1 MHRRIVVPNRDR
13 RPRVEDARKR
23 VAARPDFFGVEHPR
37 GRSLGAKS
45 VRGVGD
51 QENQAERREHQAPTR
66 SATVRKDGRG
76 HRHGRR
82 QARTGGQGCA
92 DPVGRVDHPNTPSA
106 QQVERERAEE
116 RKRIEKEKLAITIRH
131 LMLATILHHENSWRS
146 SEFGLARTHG
156 SFSPGILAAVCDGGE
171 ASGKAPRADL
181 VPIAFPYLPAVSL
194 PFALNCT

>member
-45 VRGVGD
+45 VRGVG
-51 QENQAERREHQAPTR
+51 
-66 SATVRKDGRG
+66 
-76 HRHGRR
+76 
-82 QARTGGQGCA
+82 
-92 DPVGRVDHPNTPSA
+92 
-106 QQVERERAEE
+106 
-116 RKRIEKEKLAITIRH
+116 EKEKLAITIRH

-171 ASGKAPRADL
+171 ANGKAPRADL